1 MAFEQ
6 NPYAIKVTFVAGE
19 TLGGQ
24 GYEPSKQF
32 HFIRLS
38 DQLVGTTP
46 VVYDIDNT
54 VEDRPIGI
62 LQNQPRVYF
71 NTTPNLRG
79 EAEVTISGVTKV
91 VAGGNI
97 EAGYPVGAGTYG
109 KAVQVTDTGD
119 SFYIVGTAL
128 TSGVDGDVIT
138 VVINCAAPV
147 PAPAA

>member
-24 GYEPSKQF
+24 DWEPSKQF
-32 HFIRLS
+32 RFVRLS

-46 VVYDIDNT
+46 VVYDIDNSIS
-54 VEDRPIGI
+54 DRPIGV
-62 LQNQPRVYF
+62 LQNQPRVYW
-71 NTTPNLRG
+71 NATPNLRG

-97 EAGYPVGAGTYG
+97 EAGYPVGAGNYG
-109 KAVQVTDTGD
+109 KAVQVADDGD
-119 SFYIVGTAL
+119 SAYIVGTAL

-138 VVINCAAPV
+138 IVVNCAAPV

>member
-32 HFIRLS
+32 RFVRLS
-38 DQLVGTTP
+38 DELVGTTP
-46 VVYDIDNT
+46 VIYDIDNNHT
-54 VEDRPIGI
+54 SIPVGV

-91 VAGGNI
+91 VAGGTVT
-97 EAGYPVGAGTYG
+97 AGYPVGAGVYG

-119 SFYIVGTAL
+119 SSYIVGTAL

-147 PAPAA
+147 PAPSA